1 MQTQYRQQLQVQ
13 YEQLREDFR
22 VKAGL
27 GPQDSVDDWIKEGID
42 VESFFFI
49 CARQEPIL
57 RVKFLRSVPGL
68 QKDDTHPKN
77 PTSPGGTT

>member
-27 GPQDSVDDWIKEGID
+27 GPQDSVDDWIKEGLIKYPF
-42 VESFFFI
+42 VNHNI
-49 CARQEPIL
+49 QGCIMAR
-57 RVKFLRSVPGL
+57 
-68 QKDDTHPKN
+68 
-77 PTSPGGTT
+77 TSTATKIKVLKKLIEDFGI